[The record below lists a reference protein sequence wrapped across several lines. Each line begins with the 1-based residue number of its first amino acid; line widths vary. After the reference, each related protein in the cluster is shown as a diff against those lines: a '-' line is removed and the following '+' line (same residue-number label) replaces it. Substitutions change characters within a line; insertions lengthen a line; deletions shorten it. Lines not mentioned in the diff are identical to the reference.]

1 LISKGHIDNK
11 ATPSS
16 NLDFRYEAYGLV
28 LQSNLPIDGLM
39 SARSSARLPDI
50 KINLGLTPADDLS
63 NGNCKLRYASS
74 YLDEVGEPVLQVWAQ
89 GQAGLFQIRFSDGVE
104 FWLDRDFSTLWGH
117 WPENVTLDYALGY
130 LLGPV
135 FGLLLRLRGVIC
147 LHASAVNINDR
158 SVVFVGSEGAGK
170 STTVAAFAR
179 QGFRVLS
186 DDIVGL
192 VEQGQEF
199 QTLPASPRINLWPDS
214 VEILYGSRETLPRI
228 AGGFDKR
235 YLVLGENAGAR
246 FEDRALRLGALYILG
261 GGAAE
266 DKDCVEEVTQKEA
279 LMLLVQNTYATNFLD
294 AEQRAEEFAVLSRLV
309 AAVPVRM
316 INSRKDVVGPEEL
329 CQIIVRDFAAHGSPM
344 SPLDH

>member
-1 LISKGHIDNK
+1 
-11 ATPSS
+11 
-16 NLDFRYEAYGLV
+16 
-28 LQSNLPIDGLM
+28 
-39 SARSSARLPDI
+39 
-50 KINLGLTPADDLS
+50 
-63 NGNCKLRYASS
+63 
-74 YLDEVGEPVLQVWAQ
+74 LQVWAR
-89 GQAGLFQIRFSDGVE
+89 GQADFFQIRFSDGVE
-104 FWLDRDFSTLWGH
+104 FWLDRDFSTVWGH
-117 WPENVTLDYALGY
+117 WPENLTLEYALGY

-170 STTVAAFAR
+170 STTAAAFAR
-179 QGFRVLS
+179 QGFCVLS

-192 VEQGQEF
+192 VEQGQGF

-214 VEILYGSRETLPRI
+214 VEILYGSRETLPCI

-261 GGAAE
+261 AGAAE
-266 DKDCVEEVTQKEA
+266 DKECVEEVTQKAA

-316 INSRKDVVGPEEL
+316 INSRKDVVDPEEL
-329 CQIIVRDFAAHGSPM
+329 CQIIRRDFAALGSPM
-344 SPLDH
+344 SPPEH